1 MNLNKEF
8 KDYLEELIKTLP
20 KVDKNR
26 KYWMIRSGEKS
37 KHFNEFVNNSFVAI
51 PWEKLNDLNLLKD
64 KTSEEIKDVLIK
76 KYDYKPQ
83 PLSTAANK
91 INRFINEI
99 KIGDVIVMPSARLQE
114 VAIGII
120 RSEVYITDC
129 LSQQN
134 ILEINGKVNKMNLGC
149 YNKRRKISWV
159 NFTSG
164 IDIVDKSLINAL
176 YNIHGIV
183 EISNKDIQD
192 IVEGM
197 LNPFYINKKGEAS
210 LTFNIN
216 SKEKI
221 RDRDLNP
228 ITNEISNIIEFLSE
242 AILELDDDIYTKHS
256 FSSPGTLKYFGGP
269 LILMGVALVLSQ
281 LTEGS
286 KEIEITSK
294 SVKVKVSSEKSII
307 QSLNEEYHKW
317 RMNDLEYESAK
328 HELNQ
333 KIKKSAEV
341 IQLESPKIK

>member
-1 MNLNKEF
+1 MNLNTEF
-8 KDYLEELIKTLP
+8 KVYLEELVKKLP
-20 KVDKNR
+20 KVDENR
-26 KYWMIRSGEKS
+26 RYWMIRSGEKS
-37 KHFNEFVNNSFVAI
+37 KHFNEFINNSFVAI
-51 PWEKLNDLNLLKD
+51 PWEKLNNLDLLKN
-64 KTSEEIKDVLIK
+64 KTSEEIKNTLIE

-99 KIGDVIVMPSARLQE
+99 KIDDIIIMPSARLQE
-114 VAIGII
+114 VAIGIVQ
-120 RSEVYITDC
+120 SEVYIENC
-129 LSQQN
+129 LLQQN
-134 ILEINGKVNKMNLGC
+134 MLETNSKVNKMDLGC
-149 YNKRRKISWV
+149 YNKRRKISWI
-159 NFTSG
+159 NFSSG
-164 IDIVDKSLINAL
+164 IDIIDKSLINVL

-183 EISNKDIQD
+183 EILNKDIQD

-228 ITNEISNIIEFLSE
+228 ITNEISNIIEFFSE
-242 AILELDDDIYTKHS
+242 ATLKINDDIYTKHS

-269 LILMGVALVLSQ
+269 LILMGVALIFSQ
-281 LTEGS
+281 LTNGS
-286 KEIEITSK
+286 KEIEITPK
-294 SVKVKVSSEKSII
+294 SVKIKISSEKNII
-307 QSLNEEYHKW
+307 QTLNEEYHKW

-333 KIKKSAEV
+333 KIKKSTEV
-341 IQLESPKIK
+341 IQVE